1 VVKYFIYKDNQ
12 DLWRWYLAAANN
24 KTIAVSS
31 ESYYNKQDCLH
42 SIDLVKSA
50 YSAPVYEV

>member
-1 VVKYFIYKDNQ
+1 MTFYIYKDNQ
-12 DLWRWYLAAANN
+12 GYWRWYLAAANN

-50 YSAPVYEV
+50 HNAPVYEV